1 MNNESHLNF
10 HLWALTP
17 TDKHVIDCLQ
27 RLFQCLPPSLPPSPA
42 QKSFANS
49 EEVCSLSDFC
59 LRDNSWHDV
68 PTWPRSMFEGIK
80 SAMGLSCRVYYHLM
94 IAWLSE
100 FRRILLCTLFSAYKF
115 RFIVG
120 SLEFQYYPLINIF
133 IQTTGLKSS

>member
-10 HLWALTP
+10 HLWVLTP

-27 RLFQCLPPSLPPSPA
+27 RLFQCPPPSLPPSPT

-68 PTWPRSMFEGIK
+68 PTWPHRMFEGIK
-80 SAMGLSCRVYYHLM
+80 SAMGLSCRFYYHLV
-94 IAWLSE
+94 IAWLSG
-100 FRRILLCTLFSAYKF
+100 FRRILLCRLFSAYKF

-120 SLEFQYYPLINIF
+120 SLEFQFTL
-133 IQTTGLKSS
+133 